1 MNNQPVG
8 FSGLEL
14 LVAYSRNPSVRSRN
28 QIVQINAG
36 LVRKVA
42 YQLSRQCSEPYEDL
56 EQLGYLGL
64 IRAIE
69 RFNPYHGYAFSSF
82 AMPYIKGEIL
92 HYLRDKSATL
102 KVPRR
107 WQELYSKGKKIRKQ
121 LTNSL
126 GYDPK
131 DSEVAKALGVSLQ
144 EWNDCQLAFQNRLT
158 ISLDVMVNQFTD
170 YSVSFAE
177 TLADTSCQS
186 QQKIEEEQSQLQ
198 SAINQLDQKSKEAI
212 ECVFLRQLSRKEAA
226 VKIGISPMTV
236 SRHLKKGIKDLE
248 SILQS
253 QIA

>member
-1 MNNQPVG
+1 MNNQSVG
-8 FSGLEL
+8 FCGLEL
-14 LVAYSRNPSVRSRN
+14 LVAYSRNPSVRIRN
-28 QIVQINAG
+28 QIVQSNTG

-56 EQLGYLGL
+56 EQIAYLGL

-82 AMPYIKGEIL
+82 AIPYIKGEIL

-107 WQELYSKGKKIRKQ
+107 WQELYSKAKKLRKH
-121 LTNSL
+121 LANTL
-126 GYDPK
+126 GHFPK
-131 DSEVAKALGVSLQ
+131 DPEIAKALGVSLQ
-144 EWNDCQLAFQNRLT
+144 EWHDCQLACQNRLM
-158 ISLDVMVNQFTD
+158 ISLDVMVNQFSD

-177 TLADTSCQS
+177 MLPDTYCQS

-198 SAINQLDQKSKEAI
+198 SAINQLDKKSKEAI

-226 VKIGISPMTV
+226 LKIGISPMSVT
-236 SRHLKKGIKDLE
+236 RHLKKGIKDLE

-253 QIA
+253 QTA